1 MYRALNEASSDV
13 TFDQMYDMAKGV
25 ANVATGLKKGS
36 KASEYSYSSLA
47 KAASKMVAVFP
58 VLASRTVSAETAQ
71 MVTKYI
77 EQKMC
82 SLFVL
87 ALQQANIST
96 AKSGIEYLRQYH
108 QNLNVGGDNIN
119 AIISTMDTWINA
131 YEAGKINE
139 SGSIS
144 GVMHNV
150 DDDIDVSSLFECDR
164 DLEISA
170 RDVAEIMKIM
180 QEQEKIVVYDTKLNP
195 VSIND
200 YVVKE
205 FATGD
210 YHVSVKPLSAFT
222 EAKSNGLR
230 SNYRTHVDNG
240 AMDRDEAKQMQ
251 DDYDADAEYAYQRKK
266 RRWEEKDRKASSTR
280 EYNRNKEHD
289 EDRAQAAADRQRR
302 IDREDRMDDERNAD
316 RQRRIDREDRMDRE
330 RSIDRWNAA
339 QDRQRR
345 IDREEKADRE
355 RAEDRAEARRDREE
369 SRRDRARRTASEDR
383 ARVTSGSNVSLKDF
397 DVKKMNDA
405 VPSMLVVR
413 FYSKLDNG
421 EVSTVPTEFIIGVK
435 SKLIPVTTTE
445 ILRRIMNDN
454 KDGKKFLKFMRVI
467 TGELSAS
474 NVIFGFSRMKDDIKS
489 TKRKGAYG
497 EIWNLLA
504 NRAEASREA
513 VKHGVRNDFSAIT
526 TVLISQNDADE
537 LFREENFDISDPK
550 NAYHFMQSYNLIAFA
565 IADDATESLKIMM
578 DDGEKNFEEYA
589 YRMFERE
596 TKDGTYKK
604 LINLMAASK

>member
-144 GVMHNV
+144 GAMHDADV
-150 DDDIDVSSLFECDR
+150 DVSSLFECDR

-222 EAKSNGLR
+222 EARSNGLR
-230 SNYRTHVDNG
+230 SEYRKHVDNY

-251 DDYDADAEYAYQRKK
+251 DDEDADAEYAYQNKK
-266 RRWEEKDRKASSTR
+266 RRWEE
-280 EYNRNKEHD
+280 
-289 EDRAQAAADRQRR
+289 EDRATSRARDTARERERQEDRATSAADRKRR
-302 IDREDRMDDERNAD
+302 MDREDRSDAEHE
-316 RQRRIDREDRMDRE
+316 EDR
-330 RSIDRWNAA
+330 
-339 QDRQRR
+339 
-345 IDREEKADRE
+345 K
-355 RAEDRAEARRDREE
+355 RAEETRKNQEDARKR
-369 SRRDRARRTASEDR
+369 
-383 ARVTSGSNVSLKDF
+383 SGNNVSLKDF

-405 VPSMLVVR
+405 IPSMLVVR
-413 FYSKLDNG
+413 FYSQNDKGD
-421 EVSTVPTEFIIGVK
+421 VSDIPTEFIIAVK

>member
-82 SLFVL
+82 SLFML

-131 YEAGKINE
+131 YEAGKTSDKISE
-139 SGSIS
+139 AGSIS
-144 GVMHNV
+144 GAMYNT
-150 DDDIDVSSLFECDR
+150 DDDIDVSFLFECDH

-222 EAKSNGLR
+222 EARNSTYDGGRGIGKTAS
-230 SNYRTHVDNG
+230 DQ
-240 AMDRDEAKQMQ
+240 AK
-251 DDYDADAEYAYQRKK
+251 
-266 RRWEEKDRKASSTR
+266 
-280 EYNRNKEHD
+280 
-289 EDRAQAAADRQRR
+289 AAADSKYNSGTAEWEDEYQAQRNRQRTIIDDR
-302 IDREDRMDDERNAD
+302 EYDEKRSDEQRRRDWAKEDREWEKRDRREARSDRNTARNEHRKDRINAAIDR
-316 RQRRIDREDRMDRE
+316 RRRMDRE
-330 RSIDRWNAA
+330 D
-339 QDRQRR
+339 
-345 IDREEKADRE
+345 KADRE
-355 RAEDRAEARRDREE
+355 RDEDRAEAKRDREE
-369 SRRDRARRTASEDR
+369 SRQDRARRLASEEISR
-383 ARVTSGSNVSLKDF
+383 SISGNNVSLKDF

-504 NRAEASREA
+504 NRAAASREA

>member
-144 GVMHNV
+144 GMMHDADV
-150 DDDIDVSSLFECDR
+150 DIDVSSLFECDR

-230 SNYRTHVDNG
+230 SDYRIHVDNG

-345 IDREEKADRE
+345 IDREDRMDRE
-355 RAEDRAEARRDREE
+355 HKEDRDYLKDERQRAADSRKNQADARKY
-369 SRRDRARRTASEDR
+369 
-383 ARVTSGSNVSLKDF
+383 SGNNVSLKDF

-413 FYSKLDNG
+413 FYNQNDKGVISD
-421 EVSTVPTEFIIGVK
+421 VPTEFIIGVK

>member
-131 YEAGKINE
+131 YEAGKTSDKIHE
-139 SGSIS
+139 AGSIS
-144 GVMHNV
+144 GAMYNA

-210 YHVSVKPLSAFT
+210 YHVSVKPLSAFI
-222 EAKSNGLR
+222 EARND
-230 SNYRTHVDNG
+230 T
-240 AMDRDEAKQMQ
+240 
-251 DDYDADAEYAYQRKK
+251 YDGG
-266 RRWEEKDRKASSTR
+266 
-280 EYNRNKEHD
+280 
-289 EDRAQAAADRQRR
+289 RAIGTAADRQARSAADSKYSSGTAEWEDEYQAQRNRQRTIVDDKDYDEKKRDEQRRRDWAKEDREQEKRDRREARSDRNTARNEHRNDRINAAIDRRRR
-302 IDREDRMDDERNAD
+302 IDREDRSDAEHKEDRDYLKDERQRAAD
-316 RQRRIDREDRMDRE
+316 SRKNQ
-330 RSIDRWNAA
+330 
-339 QDRQRR
+339 
-345 IDREEKADRE
+345 AD
-355 RAEDRAEARRDREE
+355 ARKY
-369 SRRDRARRTASEDR
+369 
-383 ARVTSGSNVSLKDF
+383 SGNNVSLKDF

-413 FYSKLDNG
+413 FYNQNDKGVISD
-421 EVSTVPTEFIIGVK
+421 VPTEFIIGVK

>member
-144 GVMHNV
+144 GVMHDADV
-150 DDDIDVSSLFECDR
+150 YIDISSLFECDR

-210 YHVSVKPLSAFT
+210 YHVSVKPLSAFA

-251 DDYDADAEYAYQRKK
+251 DDDDADAEYAYQRKK

-345 IDREEKADRE
+345 IDREDRSDAE
-355 RAEDRAEARRDREE
+355 HKEDRDYLKDERQRAADSRKNQADARKY
-369 SRRDRARRTASEDR
+369 
-383 ARVTSGSNVSLKDF
+383 SGNNVSLKDF

-413 FYSKLDNG
+413 FYNQNDKGVISDI
-421 EVSTVPTEFIIGVK
+421 PTEFIIGVK

>member
-131 YEAGKINE
+131 YEAGKTSDKIHE
-139 SGSIS
+139 AGSIS
-144 GVMHNV
+144 GAMYNA
-150 DDDIDVSSLFECDR
+150 DDDIDVSFLFECDR

-205 FATGD
+205 FATGE

-230 SNYRTHVDNG
+230 KKYREKLAKDPNYSEDQ
-240 AMDRDEAKQMQ
+240 AYQDQADE
-251 DDYDADAEYAYQRKK
+251 DADNAEEDRIQRNARATNDQVSKNSQ
-266 RRWEEKDRKASSTR
+266 EEKDRRKKAD
-280 EYNRNKEHD
+280 KEHD
-289 EDRAQAAADRQRR
+289 EDRKNALADRQRR
-302 IDREDRMDDERNAD
+302 IDQQEHDRREAKRDRKTSRDEHREDRRYTKEERRRAAETRANQANA
-316 RQRRIDREDRMDRE
+316 R
-330 RSIDRWNAA
+330 
-339 QDRQRR
+339 
-345 IDREEKADRE
+345 KY
-355 RAEDRAEARRDREE
+355 
-369 SRRDRARRTASEDR
+369 
-383 ARVTSGSNVSLKDF
+383 SGNNVSLKDF

-413 FYSKLDNG
+413 FYNKNDKGVISD
-421 EVSTVPTEFIIGVK
+421 VPTEFIIGVK

>member
-144 GVMHNV
+144 GAMHDADN
-150 DDDIDVSSLFECDR
+150 DIDVSSLFECDR

-170 RDVAEIMKIM
+170 KDVAEIMKIM

-251 DDYDADAEYAYQRKK
+251 DDEDADAEYAYQNKK
-266 RRWEEKDRKASSTR
+266 RRWEE
-280 EYNRNKEHD
+280 
-289 EDRAQAAADRQRR
+289 EDRATSRARDTARERERQEDRATSAADRKRR
-302 IDREDRMDDERNAD
+302 MDREDRSDAERK
-316 RQRRIDREDRMDRE
+316 EDRKR
-330 RSIDRWNAA
+330 
-339 QDRQRR
+339 
-345 IDREEKADRE
+345 ADE
-355 RAEDRAEARRDREE
+355 TRANQADARKY
-369 SRRDRARRTASEDR
+369 
-383 ARVTSGSNVSLKDF
+383 SGNNVSLKDF

-413 FYSKLDNG
+413 FYNQNDKGD
-421 EVSTVPTEFIIGVK
+421 VSDVPTEFIIGVK

>member
-144 GVMHNV
+144 GVMHDADV
-150 DDDIDVSSLFECDR
+150 DIDVSSLFECDR

-180 QEQEKIVVYDTKLNP
+180 QEQEKIGVYDTKLNP

-222 EAKSNGLR
+222 EARGNGLR
-230 SNYRTHVDNG
+230 SDYRKHVDSG
-240 AMDRDEAKQMQ
+240 AMERDDAKQMQ
-251 DDYDADAEYAYQRKK
+251 DDDDADTEYAYQNKK
-266 RRWEEKDRKASSTR
+266 RRWEE
-280 EYNRNKEHD
+280 
-289 EDRAQAAADRQRR
+289 EDRAASRARDTAREKEHQEDRATSAADRQRR
-302 IDREDRMDDERNAD
+302 IDREDRAE
-316 RQRRIDREDRMDRE
+316 
-330 RSIDRWNAA
+330 
-339 QDRQRR
+339 
-345 IDREEKADRE
+345 RE
-355 RAEDRAEARRDREE
+355 RAEDREEA
-369 SRRDRARRTASEDR
+369 RRDRARRTASEDR
-383 ARVTSGSNVSLKDF
+383 ARVTSGNNISLKDF

-405 VPSMLVVR
+405 VPSWLVVR

-421 EVSTVPTEFIIGVK
+421 EVSTVPTEFIIAVK

>member
-13 TFDQMYDMAKGV
+13 TFDQMYDMAKGTI
-25 ANVATGLKKGS
+25 NVATGFAKNKKN
-36 KASEYSYSSLA
+36 ASEYSYSSLA

-119 AIISTMDTWINA
+119 AIINTMDTWINA
-131 YEAGKINE
+131 YEAGKISE
-139 SGSIS
+139 TASIS
-144 GVMHNV
+144 GMMY
-150 DDDIDVSSLFECDR
+150 DAGDSIDVDSLFECDR
-164 DLEISA
+164 DLDIA
-170 RDVAEIMKIM
+170 AKDVAEIMKIM

-200 YVVKE
+200 YVVRE

-222 EAKSNGLR
+222 EARSGGLR
-230 SNYRTHVDNG
+230 SDYRKHVDSG
-240 AMDRDEAKQMQ
+240 AMDRDEVKRMQ
-251 DDYDADAEYAYQRKK
+251 DDDDADTEYAYQNKK
-266 RRWEEKDRKASSTR
+266 RRWEEEDRSANQARDTAR
-280 EYNRNKEHD
+280 ERERQ
-289 EDRAQAAADRQRR
+289 EDRATAAADRQRR
-302 IDREDRMDDERNAD
+302 IDREDRAE
-316 RQRRIDREDRMDRE
+316 RE
-330 RSIDRWNAA
+330 RS
-339 QDRQRR
+339 
-345 IDREEKADRE
+345 
-355 RAEDRAEARRDREE
+355 EDRAEARRDREE

-383 ARVTSGSNVSLKDF
+383 ARATSGNNISLKDF

-413 FYSKLDNG
+413 FYTKLDNG

>member
-1 MYRALNEASSDV
+1 
-13 TFDQMYDMAKGV
+13 
-25 ANVATGLKKGS
+25 
-36 KASEYSYSSLA
+36 
-47 KAASKMVAVFP
+47 
-58 VLASRTVSAETAQ
+58 
-71 MVTKYI
+71 
-77 EQKMC
+77 
-82 SLFVL
+82 
-87 ALQQANIST
+87 
-96 AKSGIEYLRQYH
+96 
-108 QNLNVGGDNIN
+108 
-119 AIISTMDTWINA
+119 
-131 YEAGKINE
+131 
-139 SGSIS
+139 
-144 GVMHNV
+144 
-150 DDDIDVSSLFECDR
+150 
-164 DLEISA
+164 
-170 RDVAEIMKIM
+170 
-180 QEQEKIVVYDTKLNP
+180 
-195 VSIND
+195 
-200 YVVKE
+200 
-205 FATGD
+205 
-210 YHVSVKPLSAFT
+210 
-222 EAKSNGLR
+222 
-230 SNYRTHVDNG
+230 
-240 AMDRDEAKQMQ
+240 
-251 DDYDADAEYAYQRKK
+251 
-266 RRWEEKDRKASSTR
+266 
-280 EYNRNKEHD
+280 
-289 EDRAQAAADRQRR
+289 
-302 IDREDRMDDERNAD
+302 
-316 RQRRIDREDRMDRE
+316 
-330 RSIDRWNAA
+330 
-339 QDRQRR
+339 
-345 IDREEKADRE
+345 
-355 RAEDRAEARRDREE
+355 
-369 SRRDRARRTASEDR
+369 
-383 ARVTSGSNVSLKDF
+383 
-397 DVKKMNDA
+397 MNDA

-413 FYSKLDNG
+413 FYNQNDKGVISD
-421 EVSTVPTEFIIGVK
+421 VPTEFIIGVK

>member
-144 GVMHNV
+144 GAMHDADV
-150 DDDIDVSSLFECDR
+150 DVSSLFECDR

-222 EAKSNGLR
+222 EARNNGLR
-230 SNYRTHVDNG
+230 SYYRAHVDNG
-240 AMDRDEAKQMQ
+240 VMTRDEAN
-251 DDYDADAEYAYQRKK
+251 QR
-266 RRWEEKDRKASSTR
+266 
-280 EYNRNKEHD
+280 
-289 EDRAQAAADRQRR
+289 
-302 IDREDRMDDERNAD
+302 
-316 RQRRIDREDRMDRE
+316 
-330 RSIDRWNAA
+330 
-339 QDRQRR
+339 
-345 IDREEKADRE
+345 
-355 RAEDRAEARRDREE
+355 
-369 SRRDRARRTASEDR
+369 
-383 ARVTSGSNVSLKDF
+383 
-397 DVKKMNDA
+397 
-405 VPSMLVVR
+405 
-413 FYSKLDNG
+413 
-421 EVSTVPTEFIIGVK
+421 
-435 SKLIPVTTTE
+435 
-445 ILRRIMNDN
+445 
-454 KDGKKFLKFMRVI
+454 
-467 TGELSAS
+467 
-474 NVIFGFSRMKDDIKS
+474 
-489 TKRKGAYG
+489 
-497 EIWNLLA
+497 
-504 NRAEASREA
+504 
-513 VKHGVRNDFSAIT
+513 
-526 TVLISQNDADE
+526 
-537 LFREENFDISDPK
+537 
-550 NAYHFMQSYNLIAFA
+550 
-565 IADDATESLKIMM
+565 
-578 DDGEKNFEEYA
+578 
-589 YRMFERE
+589 
-596 TKDGTYKK
+596 
-604 LINLMAASK
+604 

>member
-25 ANVATGLKKGS
+25 ANVATGLKKRS

-131 YEAGKINE
+131 YEAGKTSDKIHE
-139 SGSIS
+139 AGSIS
-144 GVMHNV
+144 GAMYNA

-222 EAKSNGLR
+222 EARND
-230 SNYRTHVDNG
+230 T
-240 AMDRDEAKQMQ
+240 
-251 DDYDADAEYAYQRKK
+251 YDGG
-266 RRWEEKDRKASSTR
+266 
-280 EYNRNKEHD
+280 
-289 EDRAQAAADRQRR
+289 RAIGTAADRQARSAADSKYSSGTAEWEDEYQAQRNRQRTIVDDKDYDEKKRDEQRRRDWAKEDREQEKRDRREARSDRNTARNEHRNDRINAAIDRRRR
-302 IDREDRMDDERNAD
+302 IDREDRSDAEHKEDRDYLKDERQRAAD
-316 RQRRIDREDRMDRE
+316 SRKNQ
-330 RSIDRWNAA
+330 
-339 QDRQRR
+339 
-345 IDREEKADRE
+345 AD
-355 RAEDRAEARRDREE
+355 ARKY
-369 SRRDRARRTASEDR
+369 
-383 ARVTSGSNVSLKDF
+383 SGNNVSLKDF

-413 FYSKLDNG
+413 FYNQNDKGVISD
-421 EVSTVPTEFIIGVK
+421 VPTEFIIGVK

>member
-144 GVMHNV
+144 GVMHDADV
-150 DDDIDVSSLFECDR
+150 DIDVSFLFECDR

-170 RDVAEIMKIM
+170 KDVAEIMKIM

-222 EAKSNGLR
+222 EARSNGLR
-230 SNYRTHVDNG
+230 SDYRKHVDSG
-240 AMDRDEAKQMQ
+240 AMERDDAKQMQ
-251 DDYDADAEYAYQRKK
+251 DDDDADTEYAYQNKK
-266 RRWEEKDRKASSTR
+266 RRWEEEDRSASRARDTAR
-280 EYNRNKEHD
+280 EKEHQ
-289 EDRAQAAADRQRR
+289 EDRATSAADRQRR
-302 IDREDRMDDERNAD
+302 IDREDRAE
-316 RQRRIDREDRMDRE
+316 
-330 RSIDRWNAA
+330 
-339 QDRQRR
+339 
-345 IDREEKADRE
+345 RE

-405 VPSMLVVR
+405 IPSVLVVR

-421 EVSTVPTEFIIGVK
+421 EVSTVPTEFIIAVK

>member
-144 GVMHNV
+144 GAMHDADN
-150 DDDIDVSSLFECDR
+150 DIDVSSLFECDR

-222 EAKSNGLR
+222 EARSNGLR
-230 SNYRTHVDNG
+230 SEYRKHVDNY

-251 DDYDADAEYAYQRKK
+251 DDEDADTEYAYQNKK
-266 RRWEEKDRKASSTR
+266 RRWEE
-280 EYNRNKEHD
+280 
-289 EDRAQAAADRQRR
+289 EDRAANRARDTTREKEHQEDRATSAADRQRR
-302 IDREDRMDDERNAD
+302 IDREDRAE
-316 RQRRIDREDRMDRE
+316 
-330 RSIDRWNAA
+330 
-339 QDRQRR
+339 
-345 IDREEKADRE
+345 RE

-383 ARVTSGSNVSLKDF
+383 ARVTSGNNISLKDF

>member
-131 YEAGKINE
+131 YEAGKTSDKIHE
-139 SGSIS
+139 AGSIS
-144 GVMHNV
+144 GAMYNAE
-150 DDDIDVSSLFECDR
+150 DDIDVSSLFECDR

-222 EAKSNGLR
+222 EARND
-230 SNYRTHVDNG
+230 T
-240 AMDRDEAKQMQ
+240 
-251 DDYDADAEYAYQRKK
+251 YDGG
-266 RRWEEKDRKASSTR
+266 
-280 EYNRNKEHD
+280 
-289 EDRAQAAADRQRR
+289 RAIGTAADRQARSAADSKYSSGTAEWEDEYQAQRNRQRTIVDDKDYDEKKRDEQRR
-302 IDREDRMDDERNAD
+302 RDWAKEDREQEKRDRREARSDRNTARNEHRNDRINAAIDR
-316 RQRRIDREDRMDRE
+316 RRRMDRE
-330 RSIDRWNAA
+330 D
-339 QDRQRR
+339 
-345 IDREEKADRE
+345 KADRE
-355 RAEDRAEARRDREE
+355 RDEDRAEAKRDREE
-369 SRRDRARRTASEDR
+369 SRRDRARRSASEEISR
-383 ARVTSGSNVSLKDF
+383 SISGNNVSLKDF

-405 VPSMLVVR
+405 IPSILVVR

-421 EVSTVPTEFIIGVK
+421 EVSTVPTEFIIAVK
-435 SKLIPVTTTE
+435 SKLIPVTTSE

>member
-144 GVMHNV
+144 GMMHDADV
-150 DDDIDVSSLFECDR
+150 DIDVSSLFECDR

-180 QEQEKIVVYDTKLNP
+180 QEQEKIGVYDTKLNP

-251 DDYDADAEYAYQRKK
+251 DDDDADTEYAYQNKK
-266 RRWEEKDRKASSTR
+266 RRWEEEDRSASRARDTAR
-280 EYNRNKEHD
+280 EKEHQ
-289 EDRAQAAADRQRR
+289 E
-302 IDREDRMDDERNAD
+302 
-316 RQRRIDREDRMDRE
+316 
-330 RSIDRWNAA
+330 
-339 QDRQRR
+339 
-345 IDREEKADRE
+345 
-355 RAEDRAEARRDREE
+355 DREE
-369 SRRDRARRTASEDR
+369 SRKDREESRKDREESRKDRARRTASEDR

>member
-1 MYRALNEASSDV
+1 MYKALNEASSGP
-13 TFDQMYDMAKGV
+13 TFDQVYDMAKGV
-25 ANVATGLKKGS
+25 ANVATGMTKG
-36 KASEYSYSSLA
+36 KNASDYSYSSLA

-82 SLFVL
+82 HLFIL

-108 QNLNVGGDNIN
+108 QNLDIGGDNIN
-119 AIISTMDTWINA
+119 AIISTMNTWIDA
-131 YEAGKINE
+131 YEAGKISE
-139 SGSIS
+139 ATSMSAY
-144 GVMHNV
+144 MHDA
-150 DDDIDVSSLFECDR
+150 DDGIDVDSLFESDI
-164 DLEISA
+164 DLDIPAHE
-170 RDVAEIMKIM
+170 VAGIMKLM

-200 YVVKE
+200 YVVNE

-210 YHVSVKPLSAFT
+210 YHVSIKPASVYMEAGEYGGGVSKYSPYRITPEQDEEAMRLADEKYPNNGYDRSPEWYAYYRYQLSIAAQNNAKDDY
-222 EAKSNGLR
+222 EAKQKQ
-230 SNYRTHVDNG
+230 DK
-240 AMDRDEAKQMQ
+240 DEAKEKQSR
-251 DDYDADAEYAYQRKK
+251 ADKENHDRREAK
-266 RRWEEKDRKASSTR
+266 R
-280 EYNRNKEHD
+280 
-289 EDRAQAAADRQRR
+289 DRQTSRAEHQDKIR
-302 IDREDRMDDERNAD
+302 
-316 RQRRIDREDRMDRE
+316 RE
-330 RSIDRWNAA
+330 RK
-339 QDRQRR
+339 
-345 IDREEKADRE
+345 E
-355 RAEDRAEARRDREE
+355 RRDQKN
-369 SRRDRARRTASEDR
+369 
-383 ARVTSGSNVSLKDF
+383 ARVSSGNNVALKDM

-413 FYSKLDNG
+413 FYSQLENG
-421 EVSTVPTEFIIGVK
+421 DVSTVPTEFIIGVK
-435 SKLIPVTTTE
+435 SKLIPVTTSE

-454 KDGKKFLKFMRVI
+454 KDGKKFLKFMRML

-474 NVIFGFSRMKDDIKS
+474 NVLFGFARMKDDIRS

-504 NRAEASREA
+504 NRAAASKEA

-526 TVLISQNDADE
+526 TVVISQNDVDE

-550 NAYHFMQSYNLIAFA
+550 NALHFMQSYNLIGFV
-565 IADDATESLKIMM
+565 IADDATESIKIMM
-578 DDGEKNFEEYA
+578 DDGEKTFEEYA

>member
-144 GVMHNV
+144 GAMHDA

-251 DDYDADAEYAYQRKK
+251 DDDDADTEYAYQNKK
-266 RRWEEKDRKASSTR
+266 RRWEEEDRSANRARDTAR
-280 EYNRNKEHD
+280 EKEHQ
-289 EDRAQAAADRQRR
+289 EDRATSAADRQRR
-302 IDREDRMDDERNAD
+302 IDREDRAE
-316 RQRRIDREDRMDRE
+316 
-330 RSIDRWNAA
+330 
-339 QDRQRR
+339 
-345 IDREEKADRE
+345 RE
-355 RAEDRAEARRDREE
+355 RAEDRAEARRDREESRRDREE

-405 VPSMLVVR
+405 IPSVLVVR

-421 EVSTVPTEFIIGVK
+421 EVSTVPTEFIIAVK

>member
-144 GVMHNV
+144 GVMHDADV
-150 DDDIDVSSLFECDR
+150 DIDVSSLFECDR

-170 RDVAEIMKIM
+170 KDVAEIMKIM

-230 SNYRTHVDNG
+230 SDYRKHVDSG
-240 AMDRDEAKQMQ
+240 AMERDDAKQMQ
-251 DDYDADAEYAYQRKK
+251 DDDDADTEYAYQNKK
-266 RRWEEKDRKASSTR
+266 RRWEE
-280 EYNRNKEHD
+280 
-289 EDRAQAAADRQRR
+289 EDRAASKARDTAREKEHQEDRITSAADRQRR
-302 IDREDRMDDERNAD
+302 IDRED
-316 RQRRIDREDRMDRE
+316 
-330 RSIDRWNAA
+330 
-339 QDRQRR
+339 
-345 IDREEKADRE
+345 KAERE
-355 RAEDRAEARRDREE
+355 RAEDRAEARRDREESRRDREE

-383 ARVTSGSNVSLKDF
+383 ARVTSGNNISLKDF

>member
-144 GVMHNV
+144 GVMHDADV
-150 DDDIDVSSLFECDR
+150 DIDVSSLFECDR

-222 EAKSNGLR
+222 EARSNGLR

-240 AMDRDEAKQMQ
+240 AMDREEAKRMQ
-251 DDYDADAEYAYQRKK
+251 DDDDADAEYAYQNKK
-266 RRWEEKDRKASSTR
+266 RRWEE
-280 EYNRNKEHD
+280 
-289 EDRAQAAADRQRR
+289 EDRAANRARDTAREKEHQEDRATSAADRQRR
-302 IDREDRMDDERNAD
+302 IDREDRAE
-316 RQRRIDREDRMDRE
+316 
-330 RSIDRWNAA
+330 
-339 QDRQRR
+339 
-345 IDREEKADRE
+345 RE

-369 SRRDRARRTASEDR
+369 SRRDRARRTTSEDR

>member
-131 YEAGKINE
+131 YEAGKTSDKIHE
-139 SGSIS
+139 AGSIS
-144 GVMHNV
+144 GAMYNA

-230 SNYRTHVDNG
+230 KKYRNKLAKDPTYSEDQAYQDQADEDADN
-240 AMDRDEAKQMQ
+240 AEEDRIQRNARATNDYVSKNSQEAKDRQKK
-251 DDYDADAEYAYQRKK
+251 ADE
-266 RRWEEKDRKASSTR
+266 
-280 EYNRNKEHD
+280 EHD
-289 EDRAQAAADRQRR
+289 EDRKNALADRQRR
-302 IDREDRMDDERNAD
+302 IDQQEHDRREAKRDRKTSRDEHREDRRYTKEERRRAAETRANQAD
-316 RQRRIDREDRMDRE
+316 
-330 RSIDRWNAA
+330 
-339 QDRQRR
+339 
-345 IDREEKADRE
+345 
-355 RAEDRAEARRDREE
+355 ARKY
-369 SRRDRARRTASEDR
+369 
-383 ARVTSGSNVSLKDF
+383 SGNNVSLKDF

-413 FYSKLDNG
+413 FYNQNDKGVISD
-421 EVSTVPTEFIIGVK
+421 VPTEFIIGVK

>member
-144 GVMHNV
+144 GAMHDADN
-150 DDDIDVSSLFECDR
+150 DIDVSSLFECDR

-222 EAKSNGLR
+222 EARSNGLR
-230 SNYRTHVDNG
+230 SEYRKHVDNY

-251 DDYDADAEYAYQRKK
+251 DDEDADTEYAYQNKK
-266 RRWEEKDRKASSTR
+266 RRWEE
-280 EYNRNKEHD
+280 
-289 EDRAQAAADRQRR
+289 EDRAANRARDTAREKEHQEDRATSAADRQRR
-302 IDREDRMDDERNAD
+302 IDREDRAE
-316 RQRRIDREDRMDRE
+316 
-330 RSIDRWNAA
+330 
-339 QDRQRR
+339 
-345 IDREEKADRE
+345 RE
-355 RAEDRAEARRDREE
+355 RAEDRAEARRDREESRRDREE

-383 ARVTSGSNVSLKDF
+383 ARVTSGNNISLKDF

>member
-144 GVMHNV
+144 GMMHDADV
-150 DDDIDVSSLFECDR
+150 DIDVSSLFECDR

-230 SNYRTHVDNG
+230 SDYRKHVDNG

-289 EDRAQAAADRQRR
+289 EDRAQAAVDRQRR

-345 IDREEKADRE
+345 IDREDRLDAE
-355 RAEDRAEARRDREE
+355 HKEDRDYLKDERKRAADSRKNQADARKY
-369 SRRDRARRTASEDR
+369 
-383 ARVTSGSNVSLKDF
+383 SGNNVSLKDF

-413 FYSKLDNG
+413 FYNQNDKGVISD
-421 EVSTVPTEFIIGVK
+421 VPTEFIIGVK

>member
-25 ANVATGLKKGS
+25 VNVATGLKKGS
-36 KASEYSYSSLA
+36 KASEYSYSSIA
-47 KAASKMVAVFP
+47 NAASKMVAVFP

-131 YEAGKINE
+131 YEAGKTSDKIHE
-139 SGSIS
+139 AGSIS
-144 GVMHNV
+144 GAMYNA

-222 EAKSNGLR
+222 EARND
-230 SNYRTHVDNG
+230 T
-240 AMDRDEAKQMQ
+240 
-251 DDYDADAEYAYQRKK
+251 YDGG
-266 RRWEEKDRKASSTR
+266 
-280 EYNRNKEHD
+280 
-289 EDRAQAAADRQRR
+289 RAIGTAADRQARSAADSKYSSGTAEWEDEYQAQRNRQRTIVDDKDYDEKKRDEQRR
-302 IDREDRMDDERNAD
+302 RDWAKEDREQEKRDRREARSDRNTARNEHRKDRINAAIDR
-316 RQRRIDREDRMDRE
+316 RRRMDRE
-330 RSIDRWNAA
+330 D
-339 QDRQRR
+339 
-345 IDREEKADRE
+345 KADRE
-355 RAEDRAEARRDREE
+355 RDEDRAEAK
-369 SRRDRARRTASEDR
+369 RDRARRSASEEISR
-383 ARVTSGSNVSLKDF
+383 SISGNNVSLKDF

-405 VPSMLVVR
+405 IPSILVVR

-421 EVSTVPTEFIIGVK
+421 EVSTVPTEFIIAVK

-504 NRAEASREA
+504 NRAAASREA

>member
-1 MYRALNEASSDV
+1 
-13 TFDQMYDMAKGV
+13 
-25 ANVATGLKKGS
+25 
-36 KASEYSYSSLA
+36 
-47 KAASKMVAVFP
+47 
-58 VLASRTVSAETAQ
+58 
-71 MVTKYI
+71 
-77 EQKMC
+77 
-82 SLFVL
+82 
-87 ALQQANIST
+87 
-96 AKSGIEYLRQYH
+96 
-108 QNLNVGGDNIN
+108 
-119 AIISTMDTWINA
+119 
-131 YEAGKINE
+131 
-139 SGSIS
+139 
-144 GVMHNV
+144 
-150 DDDIDVSSLFECDR
+150 
-164 DLEISA
+164 
-170 RDVAEIMKIM
+170 
-180 QEQEKIVVYDTKLNP
+180 
-195 VSIND
+195 
-200 YVVKE
+200 
-205 FATGD
+205 
-210 YHVSVKPLSAFT
+210 
-222 EAKSNGLR
+222 
-230 SNYRTHVDNG
+230 
-240 AMDRDEAKQMQ
+240 
-251 DDYDADAEYAYQRKK
+251 
-266 RRWEEKDRKASSTR
+266 
-280 EYNRNKEHD
+280 
-289 EDRAQAAADRQRR
+289 
-302 IDREDRMDDERNAD
+302 
-316 RQRRIDREDRMDRE
+316 
-330 RSIDRWNAA
+330 
-339 QDRQRR
+339 
-345 IDREEKADRE
+345 
-355 RAEDRAEARRDREE
+355 
-369 SRRDRARRTASEDR
+369 
-383 ARVTSGSNVSLKDF
+383 
-397 DVKKMNDA
+397 MNDA

-413 FYSKLDNG
+413 FYNQNDKGD
-421 EVSTVPTEFIIGVK
+421 VSDIPTEFIIGVK

>member
-144 GVMHNV
+144 GAMHDADN
-150 DDDIDVSSLFECDR
+150 DIDVSSLFECDR

-222 EAKSNGLR
+222 EARSNGLR
-230 SNYRTHVDNG
+230 SEYRKHVDNY

-251 DDYDADAEYAYQRKK
+251 DDEDADTEYAYQNKK
-266 RRWEEKDRKASSTR
+266 RRWEE
-280 EYNRNKEHD
+280 
-289 EDRAQAAADRQRR
+289 EDRAANRARDTAREKEHQEDRATSAADRQRR
-302 IDREDRMDDERNAD
+302 IDREDRAE
-316 RQRRIDREDRMDRE
+316 
-330 RSIDRWNAA
+330 
-339 QDRQRR
+339 
-345 IDREEKADRE
+345 RE

-383 ARVTSGSNVSLKDF
+383 ARVTSGNNISLKDF

>member
-144 GVMHNV
+144 GVMHDADV
-150 DDDIDVSSLFECDR
+150 DIDVSSLFECDR

-230 SNYRTHVDNG
+230 SDYRKHVDSG
-240 AMDRDEAKQMQ
+240 AMERDDAKQMQ
-251 DDYDADAEYAYQRKK
+251 DDDDADTEYAYQNKK
-266 RRWEEKDRKASSTR
+266 RSWEEKDR
-280 EYNRNKEHD
+280 
-289 EDRAQAAADRQRR
+289 AQAADDRQRR

-383 ARVTSGSNVSLKDF
+383 ARVTSGNNISLKDF

>member
-131 YEAGKINE
+131 YEAGKTSDKIHE
-139 SGSIS
+139 AGSIS
-144 GVMHNV
+144 GAMYNA

-222 EAKSNGLR
+222 EARND
-230 SNYRTHVDNG
+230 T
-240 AMDRDEAKQMQ
+240 
-251 DDYDADAEYAYQRKK
+251 YDGG
-266 RRWEEKDRKASSTR
+266 
-280 EYNRNKEHD
+280 
-289 EDRAQAAADRQRR
+289 RAIGTAADRQARSAADSKYSSGTAEWEDEYQAQRNRQRTIVDDKDYDEKKRDEQRRRDWAKEDREQEKRDRREARSDRNTARNEHRNDRINAAIDRRRR
-302 IDREDRMDDERNAD
+302 IDREDRSDAEHKEDRDYLKDERQRAAD
-316 RQRRIDREDRMDRE
+316 SRKNQ
-330 RSIDRWNAA
+330 
-339 QDRQRR
+339 
-345 IDREEKADRE
+345 AD
-355 RAEDRAEARRDREE
+355 ARKY
-369 SRRDRARRTASEDR
+369 
-383 ARVTSGSNVSLKDF
+383 SGNNVSLKDF

-413 FYSKLDNG
+413 FYNQNDKGVISD
-421 EVSTVPTEFIIGVK
+421 VPTEFIIGVK

>member
-13 TFDQMYDMAKGV
+13 TFDQMYDMAKGIT
-25 ANVATGLKKGS
+25 NVATGFKKGS

-131 YEAGKINE
+131 YEAGKMVHE
-139 SGSIS
+139 ASSIS
-144 GVMHNV
+144 SMMHDV
-150 DDDIDVSSLFECDR
+150 DSDIDVSSLFECDR

-200 YVVKE
+200 YVVRE

-222 EAKSNGLR
+222 EAKNNGLR
-230 SNYRTHVDNG
+230 EKYRNRLANDPTYSEDQ
-240 AMDRDEAKQMQ
+240 AYQDQADE
-251 DDYDADAEYAYQRKK
+251 DADNA
-266 RRWEEKDRKASSTR
+266 EKDRIERNARATNDYVSKNSQDAKDRQKKAD
-280 EYNRNKEHD
+280 NEHD
-289 EDRAQAAADRQRR
+289 EDRKNALADRQRR
-302 IDREDRMDDERNAD
+302 IDQNEHDRREAKRDRKTSRDEHREDRRHLKDERRRAAETRENQANA
-316 RQRRIDREDRMDRE
+316 RKQ
-330 RSIDRWNAA
+330 
-339 QDRQRR
+339 
-345 IDREEKADRE
+345 
-355 RAEDRAEARRDREE
+355 
-369 SRRDRARRTASEDR
+369 
-383 ARVTSGSNVSLKDF
+383 SGNNVSLKDF

-413 FYSKLDNG
+413 FYNQNENG
-421 EVSTVPTEFIIGVK
+421 VISDVPTEFIIGVK

>member
-13 TFDQMYDMAKGV
+13 TFDQMYDMAKGTI
-25 ANVATGLKKGS
+25 NVATGFAKNKKN
-36 KASEYSYSSLA
+36 ASEYSYSSLA

-119 AIISTMDTWINA
+119 AIINTMDTWINA
-131 YEAGKINE
+131 YEAGKISE
-139 SGSIS
+139 TASIS
-144 GVMHNV
+144 GMMY
-150 DDDIDVSSLFECDR
+150 DAGDSIDVDSLFECDR
-164 DLEISA
+164 DLDIA
-170 RDVAEIMKIM
+170 AKDVAEIMKIM

-200 YVVKE
+200 YVVRE

-222 EAKSNGLR
+222 EARSGGLR
-230 SNYRTHVDNG
+230 SDYRKHVDSG
-240 AMDRDEAKQMQ
+240 AMDRDEAKRMQ
-251 DDYDADAEYAYQRKK
+251 DDDDADTEYAYQNKK
-266 RRWEEKDRKASSTR
+266 RRWEEEDRSANQARDTAR
-280 EYNRNKEHD
+280 ERERQ
-289 EDRAQAAADRQRR
+289 EDRATAAADRQRR
-302 IDREDRMDDERNAD
+302 IDREDRAE
-316 RQRRIDREDRMDRE
+316 RE
-330 RSIDRWNAA
+330 RS
-339 QDRQRR
+339 
-345 IDREEKADRE
+345 
-355 RAEDRAEARRDREE
+355 EDRAEARRDREE

-383 ARVTSGSNVSLKDF
+383 ARATSGNNISLKDF

-413 FYSKLDNG
+413 FYTKLDNG

-454 KDGKKFLKFMRVI
+454 KDGKKFLKFMRVM

-504 NRAEASREA
+504 NRAEASKEA

-578 DDGEKNFEEYA
+578 DDGERNFEEYA

-596 TKDGTYKK
+596 SKDGTYKK

>member
-131 YEAGKINE
+131 YEAGKTSDKIHE
-139 SGSIS
+139 AGSIS
-144 GVMHNV
+144 GAMYNAE
-150 DDDIDVSSLFECDR
+150 DDIDVSSLFECDR

-222 EAKSNGLR
+222 EARND
-230 SNYRTHVDNG
+230 T
-240 AMDRDEAKQMQ
+240 
-251 DDYDADAEYAYQRKK
+251 YDGG
-266 RRWEEKDRKASSTR
+266 
-280 EYNRNKEHD
+280 
-289 EDRAQAAADRQRR
+289 RAIGTAADRQARSAADSKYSSGTAEWEDEYQAQRNRQRTIVDDKDYDEKKRDEQRR
-302 IDREDRMDDERNAD
+302 RDWAKEDREQEKRDRREARSDRNTARNEHRNDRINAAIDR
-316 RQRRIDREDRMDRE
+316 RRRMDRE
-330 RSIDRWNAA
+330 D
-339 QDRQRR
+339 
-345 IDREEKADRE
+345 KADRE
-355 RAEDRAEARRDREE
+355 RDEDRAEAKRDREE
-369 SRRDRARRTASEDR
+369 SRRDRARRSASEEISR
-383 ARVTSGSNVSLKDF
+383 SISGNNVSLKDF

-405 VPSMLVVR
+405 IPSILVVR

-421 EVSTVPTEFIIGVK
+421 EVSTVPTEFIIAVK

>member
-13 TFDQMYDMAKGV
+13 TFDQMYDMAKGI

-144 GVMHNV
+144 GVMHDADV
-150 DDDIDVSSLFECDR
+150 DIDVSSLFECDR

-230 SNYRTHVDNG
+230 KEYRTHVDNY

-251 DDYDADAEYAYQRKK
+251 DDEDADAEYAYQNKK
-266 RRWEEKDRKASSTR
+266 RSWEEEDRKR
-280 EYNRNKEHD
+280 RN
-289 EDRAQAAADRQRR
+289 
-302 IDREDRMDDERNAD
+302 DREDRMDDERRED
-316 RQRRIDREDRMDRE
+316 RKRRIDREDKSDRE

-345 IDREEKADRE
+345 IEREEKADRE

-383 ARVTSGSNVSLKDF
+383 ARVTSGNNVSLKDF

-405 VPSMLVVR
+405 IPSILVVR

-421 EVSTVPTEFIIGVK
+421 EVSTVPTEFIIAVK
-435 SKLIPVTTTE
+435 SKLIPVTTSE

>member
-144 GVMHNV
+144 GVMH
-150 DDDIDVSSLFECDR
+150 DADIDVSSLFECDR

-251 DDYDADAEYAYQRKK
+251 DDDDADTEYAYQNKK
-266 RRWEEKDRKASSTR
+266 RRWEE
-280 EYNRNKEHD
+280 
-289 EDRAQAAADRQRR
+289 EDRAANRARDTA
-302 IDREDRMDDERNAD
+302 REKEH
-316 RQRRIDREDRMDRE
+316 QE
-330 RSIDRWNAA
+330 
-339 QDRQRR
+339 
-345 IDREEKADRE
+345 
-355 RAEDRAEARRDREE
+355 DREE
-369 SRRDRARRTASEDR
+369 SRKDREESRKDREESRKDRARRTASEDR
-383 ARVTSGSNVSLKDF
+383 ARVTSGNNLSLNDF
-397 DVKKMNDA
+397 DAKKMNDA
-405 VPSMLVVR
+405 IPSILVVR

-421 EVSTVPTEFIIGVK
+421 EVSTVPTEFIIAVK

>member
-144 GVMHNV
+144 GMMHDADV
-150 DDDIDVSSLFECDR
+150 DIDVSSLFECDR

-230 SNYRTHVDNG
+230 SDYRKHVDNG

-289 EDRAQAAADRQRR
+289 EDRAQAAVDRQRR

-345 IDREEKADRE
+345 IDREDRLDAE
-355 RAEDRAEARRDREE
+355 HKEDRDYLKDERKRAADSRKNQADARKY
-369 SRRDRARRTASEDR
+369 
-383 ARVTSGSNVSLKDF
+383 SGNNVSLKDF

-413 FYSKLDNG
+413 FYNQNDKGVISD
-421 EVSTVPTEFIIGVK
+421 VPTEFIIAVK